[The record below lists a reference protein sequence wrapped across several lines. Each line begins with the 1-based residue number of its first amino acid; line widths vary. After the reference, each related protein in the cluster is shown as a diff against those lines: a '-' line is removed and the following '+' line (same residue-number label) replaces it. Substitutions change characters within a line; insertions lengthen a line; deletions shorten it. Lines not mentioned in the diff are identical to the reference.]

1 MKKKFGM
8 TTGLLMIVVL
18 LVSMAIG
25 AAGAKYVSQEQTAGQ
40 VTITADIGTIVLQ
53 ESKANRQPSG
63 AYTLDTANQVAENS
77 YELIPG
83 LDIPKDPHVV
93 ITKPDAL
100 PVYVYVE
107 VDTNIPASSAVVYQ
121 LADCWKLVSGTPNVY
136 VYSDNNGPIAVTS
149 SIERLDI
156 LTKPEGSLHEIRV
169 GQELNLSGE
178 VNLTFHAYMYQAIA
192 GKTAAEVYQ
201 EFHK

>member
-25 AAGAKYVSQEQTAGQ
+25 ATGAKYVSQEQTAGQ

-53 ESKANRQPSG
+53 EHEAVRRTDG
-63 AYTLDTANQVAENS
+63 S
-77 YELIPG
+77 YELTAVITDSNEYYLIPG

-121 LADCWKLVSGTPNVY
+121 LADCWELVSGTTDVY

-149 SIERLDI
+149 SIDRLDI
-156 LTKPEGSLHEIRV
+156 LTKPEGSLHEICV

-192 GKTAAEVYQ
+192 GKSADEVYQ